1 MSGYEAGIDTKMKKM
16 SLQHHLRRVVT
27 AQGVRGDSRYL
38 VQPEGLEK
46 AFRIRKSSGRS
57 SFKGQTITGLPTP
70 HLHPNPVIPRQGTG
84 NSRCV
89 LCRSPSIMGILAANR
104 LFLEE
109 IGSLDGGMATY
120 GGENVELSLR
130 VGTFPFSLWDKRK
143 GKIIGR

>member
-1 MSGYEAGIDTKMKKM
+1 
-16 SLQHHLRRVVT
+16 
-27 AQGVRGDSRYL
+27 
-38 VQPEGLEK
+38 
-46 AFRIRKSSGRS
+46 
-57 SFKGQTITGLPTP
+57 
-70 HLHPNPVIPRQGTG
+70 
-84 NSRCV
+84 
-89 LCRSPSIMGILAANR
+89 MGILAANR